1 MFAAEALDPTVVQGG
16 ALGIVALVVWWF
28 IRSSDRNY
36 NDDRTD
42 RDRLAGDKAALEQ
55 KLQAANEE
63 IIEQRRLKHEA
74 IGRYAAAAGTLSLIR
89 KTVDTCNCGAMTPMG
104 PLLDAVLEERS

>member
-1 MFAAEALDPTVVQGG
+1 MFGADALDPTVVQGG

-55 KLQAANEE
+55 KLNAANDE
-63 IIEQRRLKHEA
+63 IIEQRKLKHDA
-74 IGRYAAAAGTLSLIR
+74 IGKHAAAFGTLSLVR
-89 KTVDTCNCGAMTPMG
+89 RTAEKCTCGASAPLL
-104 PLLDAVLEERS
+104 PLLDVLLEER

>member
-1 MFAAEALDPTVVQGG
+1 MFGADALDPTVVQGG

-55 KLQAANEE
+55 KLSAAQEE
-63 IIEQRRLKHEA
+63 IVEQRKLKHEA
-74 IGRYAAAAGTLSLIR
+74 IGKQAAAFGTLSLVR
-89 KTVDTCNCGAMTPMG
+89 STAEKCACGVMV
-104 PLLDAVLEERS
+104 PLRPLMDAVLEER

>member
-1 MFAAEALDPTVVQGG
+1 MFAADALDPTVVQGG
-16 ALGIVALVVWWF
+16 ALGIVGLVVWWF

-55 KLQAANEE
+55 KLDAANDE
-63 IIEQRRLKHEA
+63 IVAQRKLKHDA
-74 IGRYAAAAGTLSLIR
+74 IGKMSAALGTLSLVR
-89 KTVDTCNCGAMTPMG
+89 KTAEKCTCGAVTSLTP
-104 PLLDAVLEERS
+104 LIDAVLEDR